1 MGVLEDRQHLTTF
14 TKRHPPFWTASVSRL
29 GRITRL
35 KTSSKKTRTL
45 NGSLTGNAVIRPQSC
60 PNIMKSHPQPKSRCV
75 KPPLVLQQ
83 STSRHIEHMKD
94 NKHMQ
99 RPSTSPTKDNTSL
112 SSCPPSEFTAWRDN
126 DSSTKENDNHATTH
140 ENCEIPM
147 YSILKR
153 SKHVQRMMFLA
164 SSTRNLQM
172 KKPPKKRTHAQRM
185 RCLASSTRSL
195 QGM

>member
-1 MGVLEDRQHLTTF
+1 MVL
-14 TKRHPPFWTASVSRL
+14 
-29 GRITRL
+29 G
-35 KTSSKKTRTL
+35 
-45 NGSLTGNAVIRPQSC
+45 
-60 PNIMKSHPQPKSRCV
+60 
-75 KPPLVLQQ
+75 LVLLGIWYLGLKEQGGSQ
-83 STSRHIEHMKD
+83 IPSDDSSTIWSNLD
-94 NKHMQ
+94 
-99 RPSTSPTKDNTSL
+99 
-112 SSCPPSEFTAWRDN
+112 

-195 QGM
+195 QGMWISPKRSMVLQRMRCLASSTRSLSKTSQPPTRMSNTIQRTRYLTTSGRLMIIISTASLWMCLHLKLLH